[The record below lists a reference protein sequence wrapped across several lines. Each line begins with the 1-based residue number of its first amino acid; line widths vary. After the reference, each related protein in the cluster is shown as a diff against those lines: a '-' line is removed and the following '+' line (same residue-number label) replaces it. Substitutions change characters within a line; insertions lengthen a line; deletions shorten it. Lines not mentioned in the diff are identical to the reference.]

1 MPVKPWPSGALRF
14 FAVRVFS
21 SGLSAG
27 RALLLSAGAHNAGVD
42 RLQREDQQVDQS
54 CPEGRPDTSEG
65 GYGNRDQP
73 DQDIQEEALHLLAR
87 HRQLLR
93 VELQGGAQ
101 RVGPQVHQKEHELDG
116 DEACTVDDQ
125 QERYLGSLYHL
136 TVAETQPLVYQHGE
150 EKLQWVDVQEHEEEQ
165 RRVQPPGRSVLQA
178 VASEELVVVVPHGE
192 EQREADREREETP
205 HGREQLVEGLGDLQ
219 GHHQERYR
227 EGEDGVGEP
236 FDARDILPAPAEVLL
251 AALPPRQP
259 FAHHYPFT
267 PARPPP
273 VCRVPMIEELSQ
285 YAQSCILTGDDLLAR
300 GDPTRTSSRATNHQG
315 RSRPWDPE

>member
-14 FAVRVFS
+14 FAVRGFS

-27 RALLLSAGAHNAGVD
+27 RALLPSAGSHNAGVD

-54 CPEGRPDTSEG
+54 CPGGRPDTSEG

-73 DQDIQEEALHLLAR
+73 DQDVEEEALHLLAR
-87 HRQLLR
+87 HRQLPR

-136 TVAETQPLVYQHGE
+136 AVAETQPLVYQHGE
-150 EKLQWVDVQEHEEEQ
+150 EKLQGIDVQKHEEEQ
-165 RRVQPPGRSVLQA
+165 RRVQPPGRGVIQA

-192 EQREADREREETP
+192 EQRKADREREEAP

-219 GHHQERYR
+219 GDHEQCDR
-227 EGEDGVGEP
+227 ESEDGVREALY
-236 FDARDILPAPAEVLL
+236 ARNILPAPAEAFL
-251 AALPPRQP
+251 ANSPPRQP

-273 VCRVPMIEELSQ
+273 VCRVPMIEELSPF
-285 YAQSCILTGDDLLAR
+285 AQSCILTGDDLITHDKKR
-300 GDPTRTSSRATNHQG
+300 
-315 RSRPWDPE
+315 